1 MPGRGLGA
9 VQRTFLAAISRYAT
23 TISRLSESM
32 HGLVPLMSSRAR
44 ILASMTSSKRLETL
58 SKQSSTVIR
67 AMNNSVGLQT
77 TEYKHN
83 VLRVK
88 LACAPGGLRFNR
100 FSDEPRYERGVRAS
114 RLRFFRVTPPLTGA
128 IVV

>member
-1 MPGRGLGA
+1 MKKRPAAVPGRGLGA

-88 LACAPGGLRFNR
+88 LACAPRR
-100 FSDEPRYERGVRAS
+100 R
-114 RLRFFRVTPPLTGA
+114 
-128 IVV
+128 